1 MKRAILLSII
11 VLLIAA
17 PAAAGPLGMSS
28 GRDLDALLA
37 RARALPDF
45 AARDA
50 VLLCEARSTTVTPDG
65 DLAVRVHQVV
75 WIATRSGL
83 QSYADLRVP
92 WHAGTSTL
100 AVLKLRTWRDGRWW
114 PDAERISPTAVVE
127 TLPYALEHA
136 ADYADLRETM
146 LLHDGVEL
154 PCLLETEYEIVERG
168 GAQAGADGLW
178 VFARRDHALV
188 SECTLNAPE
197 GIAVRHAG
205 RRGAP
210 APTVVAADG
219 ATTLT
224 WRLEDVPPYGLPA
237 LAAPQAGSPSVLW
250 STWESWQDLGDAQ
263 AQGFE
268 DDALPPGELP
278 GDFLLGVAL
287 RDTLDARL
295 DRAPDD
301 RAKAHAIVKLLN
313 EGVRPVRVDDRPWRA
328 ATRSPARTWETAYGH
343 GRDRAAL
350 ATALFR
356 AAGLSAGRLYRARGG
371 LPIDPE
377 VPSTAELDGP
387 FVEIAGAGLKAV
399 YDPGTGRLTEAPSA
413 FAGPLWRWLDGST
426 RPSARVPEAGGAN
439 LFVLEVTL
447 EPGEDGGWRGTG
459 FLRTDGLFSAHD
471 RMAGLDAD
479 AQDYLASVVASVLE
493 GATLE
498 DANPATLRPE
508 SVIYGFDVVLPAG
521 EADASGRLRLAP
533 GSPRDGLLTLLPADV
548 HLHDGT
554 RGSPVLLPGAL
565 VQRVR
570 VTLNVGDREVV
581 RLPQDHEIVN
591 QAGRFR
597 LRVEREGAR
606 LVVEREVEIA
616 GGESPPSLWPDLRLL
631 LLEEADPVNRAIL
644 LR

>member
-1 MKRAILLSII
+1 MKRAILLWTF
-11 VLLIAA
+11 VVLIAA
-17 PAAAGPLGMSS
+17 SATAGPLGVSS

-45 AARDA
+45 AGRDA
-50 VLLCEARSTTVTPDG
+50 VLLCETRATTVTPGG

-114 PDAERISPTAVVE
+114 PDAERLGPTAVVE
-127 TLPYALEHA
+127 TLPYALERA

-168 GAQAGADGLW
+168 GAQTGADGLW

-188 SECTLNAPE
+188 SECALSVPE
-197 GIAVRHAG
+197 GIAVRHAE

-210 APTVVAADG
+210 APTVVTADG
-219 ATTLT
+219 STTLT
-224 WRLEDVPPYGLPA
+224 WRLDEVPPYGLPA

-250 STWESWQDLGDAQ
+250 STWESWRDLGDALSR
-263 AQGFE
+263 GFE

-287 RDTLDARL
+287 RDTLAARL

-301 RAKAHAIVKLLN
+301 RAKARAIVKLLE
-313 EGVRPVRVDDRPWRA
+313 EGVRPVRVDDRFWRA

-356 AAGLSAGRLYRARGG
+356 AAGLSAGRLYRARSG
-371 LPIDPE
+371 LPIDPD

-387 FVEIAGAGLKAV
+387 CVEIAGAGLKAV

-426 RPSARVPEAGGAN
+426 QPSVSVPEAAGAN
-439 LFVLEVTL
+439 LFALEVAL
-447 EPGEDGGWRGTG
+447 EPGEDGGWRGSG

-479 AQDYLASVVASVLE
+479 ARDYLASVVASVLE

-508 SVIYGFDVVLPAG
+508 SVIYGFTVLLPAG
-521 EADASGRLRLAP
+521 EADAAGRLRLAP
-533 GSPRDGLLTLLPADV
+533 GAPRDGLATLLPSDV

-570 VTLNVGDREVV
+570 VTLNIGDREVV

-597 LRVEREGAR
+597 LRVERDGAR
-606 LVVEREVEIA
+606 QVIEREVEIT
-616 GGESPPSLWPDLRLL
+616 GGEVPPALWPQLRLL
-631 LLEEADPVNRAIL
+631 LLEEADPANRTIL

>member
-1 MKRAILLSII
+1 MKRTILLSIMV
-11 VLLIAA
+11 VLMATTAAAA
-17 PAAAGPLGMSS
+17 PLGVSS

-50 VLLCEARSTTVTPDG
+50 VLLCEARSTTVTPGG

-114 PDAERISPTAVVE
+114 PDAERIGPTAVVE

-168 GAQAGADGLW
+168 GAQAGADGAW
-178 VFARRDHALV
+178 VFTRRDHALV
-188 SECTLNAPE
+188 SECALSVPE
-197 GIAVRHAG
+197 GVAVRHAE

-210 APTVVAADG
+210 APTVVTADG

-250 STWESWQDLGDAQ
+250 STWESWRDLGDAL

-268 DDALPPGELP
+268 DDALPSGELP

-287 RDTLDARL
+287 RDTLAARL

-301 RAKAHAIVKLLN
+301 RSRAQAIAHLLD
-313 EGVRPVRVDDRPWRA
+313 EGVRHVRVDDRPWRA

-371 LPIDPE
+371 LPIDPD
-377 VPSTAELDGP
+377 VPSAAELDGP
-387 FVEIAGAGLKAV
+387 FVEVAGSGLKAV
-399 YDPGTGRLTEAPSA
+399 YDPATGRLAEAPAA

-426 RPSARVPEAGGAN
+426 QPAAGPAADAAGRFRLDLA
-439 LFVLEVTL
+439 LS
-447 EPGEDGGWRGTG
+447 PADDGGWRGTG
-459 FLRTDGLFSAHD
+459 RLLTEGLLSSHD
-471 RMAGLDAD
+471 RLAGLDAD
-479 AQDYLASVVASVLE
+479 ACGYLAAVVASVLA
-493 GATLE
+493 GAE
-498 DANPATLRPE
+498 IVAANPATLRPDL
-508 SVIYGFDVVLPAG
+508 VVYGFEITVPAG
-521 EADASGRLRLAP
+521 EPDDGGRLPLTLVA
-533 GSPRDGLLTLLPADV
+533 PRDGLVSLLPADV
-548 HLHDGT
+548 RLHDEARAT
-554 RGSPVLLPGAL
+554 PVLSPGACP
-565 VQRVR
+565 RACGCPS
-570 VTLNVGDREVV
+570 TL
-581 RLPQDHEIVN
+581 
-591 QAGRFR
+591 A
-597 LRVEREGAR
+597 
-606 LVVEREVEIA
+606 IA
-616 GGESPPSLWPDLRLL
+616 NSCACPTPANSSTPPAASS
-631 LLEEADPVNRAIL
+631 
-644 LR
+644 